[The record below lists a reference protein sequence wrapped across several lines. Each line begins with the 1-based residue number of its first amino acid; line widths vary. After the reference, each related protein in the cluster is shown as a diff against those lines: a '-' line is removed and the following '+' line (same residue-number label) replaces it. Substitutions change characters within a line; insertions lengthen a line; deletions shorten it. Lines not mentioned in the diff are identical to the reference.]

1 MTNRD
6 IAATF
11 NSFFDNAVS
20 SLDINANAD
29 ILNHVPE
36 NLTDPIDRV
45 ICKYKVHPSI
55 LTIKNKINIDKT
67 FSFSHINIT
76 DVKREIDNL
85 NSKKATTNNNIPTKI
100 LKLTSDTI
108 SNIVHKLFN
117 DCLESSSFPDN
128 FKLADI
134 TPVLKKG
141 SPLDKTNYRPVSV
154 LPALSKVFERLIQNQ
169 INDYIVKYL
178 SPYLCGFRKGLN
190 TQQALLSLTEKW
202 KTTLDKKGFGGA
214 VLMDLSKVLDTLD
227 FELLIAKLHAYGFQ
241 KKS

>member
-85 NSKKATTNNNIPTKI
+85 NSKK
-100 LKLTSDTI
+100 
-108 SNIVHKLFN
+108 SN
-117 DCLESSSFPDN
+117 
-128 FKLADI
+128 
-134 TPVLKKG
+134 
-141 SPLDKTNYRPVSV
+141 Y
-154 LPALSKVFERLIQNQ
+154 
-169 INDYIVKYL
+169 
-178 SPYLCGFRKGLN
+178 
-190 TQQALLSLTEKW
+190 
-202 KTTLDKKGFGGA
+202 
-214 VLMDLSKVLDTLD
+214 
-227 FELLIAKLHAYGFQ
+227 
-241 KKS
+241 